1 MTTSSVRTARFSSF
15 SRAVCR
21 ARETSQARPSAS
33 ATKTSIAMNVESGG
47 ASEARSS
54 PLPTLRISQLNT
66 SWIRFCWW
74 YSGCSSSRRSLE
86 RASEP
91 DGSSGGSGSR
101 PTRATRATRGGVTR
115 P

>member
-1 MTTSSVRTARFSSF
+1 MTISSVSTARFSSF

-21 ARETSQARPSAS
+21 ARETSQASASAS
-33 ATKTSIAMNVESGG
+33 ATKISIAISVESGG
-47 ASEARSS
+47 ACEARSS

-66 SWIRFCWW
+66 SWMRFCWW

-86 RASEP
+86 RASDP
-91 DGSSGGSGSR
+91 DGSRGGSGSR
-101 PTRATRATRGGVTR
+101 PTRATRATTGGVTR